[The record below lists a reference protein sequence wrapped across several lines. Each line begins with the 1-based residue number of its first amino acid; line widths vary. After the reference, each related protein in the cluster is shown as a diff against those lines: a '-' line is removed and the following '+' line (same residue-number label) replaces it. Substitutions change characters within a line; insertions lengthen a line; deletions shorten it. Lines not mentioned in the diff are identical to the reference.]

1 MKITK
6 TQLRKMIKEELNEV
20 AVMGEEEYYAAE
32 QLATEL
38 FNQHGRELAARILGL
53 ATSQLNKL

>member
-1 MKITK
+1 
-6 TQLRKMIKEELNEV
+6 MIKEELNEV